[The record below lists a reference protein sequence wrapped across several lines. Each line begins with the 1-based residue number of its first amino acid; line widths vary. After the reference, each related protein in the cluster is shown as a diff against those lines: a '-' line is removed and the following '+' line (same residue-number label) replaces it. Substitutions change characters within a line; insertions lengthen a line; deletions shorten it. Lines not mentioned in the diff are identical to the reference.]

1 MRNIR
6 SITRQRIINGY
17 VKRGPRLSV
26 SYMQPW
32 LSSKGLVISKRER
45 RGRRREGKER
55 EEGEREGRRERGESS
70 GEDETD
76 SDCTHFMIASG
87 ISI

>member
-1 MRNIR
+1 
-6 SITRQRIINGY
+6 
-17 VKRGPRLSV
+17 
-26 SYMQPW
+26 MQPW

-55 EEGEREGRRERGESS
+55 EEGERGGAGGREGESS